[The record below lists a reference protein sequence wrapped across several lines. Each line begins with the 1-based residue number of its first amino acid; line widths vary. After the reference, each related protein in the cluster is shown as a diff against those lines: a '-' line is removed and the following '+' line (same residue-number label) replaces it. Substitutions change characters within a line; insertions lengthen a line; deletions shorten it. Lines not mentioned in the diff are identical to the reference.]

1 MKNKTLKIKKF
12 KKGDN
17 VKIVAGKDKGKSGK
31 IEKVFSKESKVLV
44 EGINL
49 YKRHKKAKSQGEKS
63 EIITISKPLSLANVA
78 FVCSKCKKQTRIGFS
93 EKGARI
99 CRKCG
104 EEL

>member
-17 VKIVAGKDKGKSGK
+17 VKVVAGKDKGKSGK

-44 EGINL
+44 EGVNL
-49 YKRHKKAKSQGEKS
+49 YKRHQKAKAQGQKS
-63 EIITISKPLSLANVA
+63 EIITISKPLPLANVA
-78 FVCSKCKKQTRIGFS
+78 FICPKCKKQTRIGFN
-93 EKGARI
+93 EKGARF